1 MELTMIILSLVL
13 NAFAL
18 GSLFFL
24 WVQVRSM
31 QQSTHQVTMHHPF
44 GKAPDFETM
53 TDELKEELTKNPLT
67 M

>member
-18 GSLFFL
+18 GSMFFL

-31 QQSTHQVTMHHPF
+31 QQSTHQVTVHHPF
-44 GKAPDFETM
+44 GKAPEFETM
-53 TDELKEELTKNPLT
+53 TEETKQELTKSPFK